1 MNKHSAAQ
9 PQKAST
15 PVHGGV
21 LQRKCACGNHT
32 IAGGECEE
40 CGRKKRLGLQ
50 TKLKINEPGDL
61 YEQEADRVADQVI
74 ATPAHHTVSG
84 APPRIQRFSG
94 RPNGQMDAVPVSV
107 DQVLANSGKPLEPV
121 LRHDMEQRFG
131 HDFSGVRVHTGTAAE
146 QSARDVNAHAY
157 TVGHRMVFGAG
168 QFAPETQAGRLLL
181 AHELTHVMQ
190 QSGAAEIRR
199 DPADETRALPD
210 DVETA
215 RTPRPTAPA
224 APYLARQAAPQA
236 PKFGKACSG
245 GPTDPCQLARCSPT
259 QQSIAVADI
268 ARGLGYVNASI
279 AALAANPLSGFTSRA
294 MDWYFGGH
302 DATTVATVSTRLGCI
317 GASLSSAPGRYG
329 CDPNDSALG
338 YTCAGGAG
346 ICGHLAKD
354 ICFTSKHFGRDDHG
368 RAIVAVHEASH
379 LEGMSTGSSRT
390 NPDIY
395 ENEMRFLDM
404 PPSQAVQ
411 NADSYAL
418 FAAAIGTNHLP
429 GRVLFVMGAGGGVAL
444 SSVADPTWY
453 FHGTLGFEYQHPRLR
468 LFNPSL
474 SLGLTLIGEA
484 ENPKTGVRGSQ
495 STLLSVLGGLRFGP
509 ARRPGAGGSL
519 ELSLFGGPAL
529 SLTQPGSSDIGVVAG
544 IAVGYRWRMLDVS
557 VGAGYAYDPGRT
569 PGLEHT
575 ATVGGTFT
583 INLFH

>member
-1 MNKHSAAQ
+1 M
-9 PQKAST
+9 
-15 PVHGGV
+15 
-21 LQRKCACGNHT
+21 
-32 IAGGECEE
+32 AGGECAKCTE
-40 CGRKKRLGLQ
+40 KRFGMQ
-50 TKLKINEPGDL
+50 TKLNVSEPGDI
-61 YEQEADRVADQVI
+61 YEQEADRVADQVMS
-74 ATPAHHTVSG
+74 TPAHAAVNA
-84 APPRIQRFSG
+84 APPHVQRYSG
-94 RPNGQMDAVPVSV
+94 QSTGQTEAAPASV
-107 DQVLANSGKPLEPV
+107 DRAVSSPGAPLEPA
-121 LRHDMEQRFG
+121 LRQGMEQRFG
-131 HDFSGVRVHTGTAAE
+131 YDFSRVRVHSGAAAE
-146 QSARDVNAHAY
+146 QSARDVNANAY
-157 TVGHRMVFGAG
+157 TVGHDMVFGAA
-168 QFAPETQAGRLLL
+168 QFAPQTQVGRRLI
-181 AHELTHVMQ
+181 AHELMHVVQ

-199 DPADETRALPD
+199 DPAGETRVLPN
-210 DVETA
+210 DVGPA
-215 RTPRPTAPA
+215 GTPRPIAAA

-245 GPTDPCQLARCSPT
+245 GPADPCQLARCSPT
-259 QQSIAVADI
+259 EQSTAVADI

-317 GASLSSAPGRYG
+317 AASLTAAPGRYG
-329 CDPNDSALG
+329 CDPNDPNLG
-338 YTCAGGAG
+338 YTCARGAG

-354 ICFTSKHFGRDDHG
+354 ICFTSKHFGQDGRG

-379 LEGMSTGSSRT
+379 LEGMSTGSART

-395 ENEMRFLDM
+395 EHEMRFLDM
-404 PPSQAVQ
+404 QPSQAVQ

-429 GRVLFVMGAGGGVAL
+429 GRVLFVASAGGGLAL
-444 SSVADPTWY
+444 SSLADPTWY

-474 SLGLTLIGEA
+474 SLGVTLIGEA
-484 ENPKTGVRGSQ
+484 ENPKTGARVSQ
-495 STLLSVLGGLRFGP
+495 STLLSVVGGLRLGP
-509 ARRPGAGGSL
+509 VRRPGAGGSL

-529 SLTQPGSSDIGVVAG
+529 SLTQPGRSDIGVVAG